1 MKILSLDLGDKWV
14 GSAITD
20 ELCMTCK
27 PYKTVN
33 LKETEKFLKEIIKN
47 ENIEKIIVGY
57 PKTNKGLKSEQT
69 LRIMSQQKELENK
82 LKKDGFEK
90 LEWILWDE
98 RLSSK
103 RAEKV
108 SSKKFKTPK
117 EKQKNHSVAAAFIL
131 QSYLDYL
138 AFSKSL

>member
-14 GSAITD
+14 GSAISD
-20 ELCMTCK
+20 ELGMTCK
-27 PYKTVN
+27 PYKTVE
-33 LKETEKFLKEIIKN
+33 LKETVSFLKEIIKK
-47 ENIEKIIVGY
+47 EDIKKIIVGY
-57 PKTNKGLKSEQT
+57 PKTNKGMQSEQT
-69 LRIMSQQKELENK
+69 IRIMSQQKELENK
-82 LKKDGFEK
+82 LKKDGFEG

-108 SSKKFKTPK
+108 STKKFKTPE
-117 EKQKNHSVAAAFIL
+117 EKQKSHSVAAAFIL